1 MQEHSS
7 ANDLDLNDGLISDF
21 LRQNPLFFERNA
33 HLLTE
38 LYLPS
43 PHGNGA
49 ISLAERQQL
58 AQRDKIRVTE
68 NMLAEL
74 IENAKQNDVTTQ
86 KIHQLSIA
94 LMSHPRLSQIVEI
107 VSRSMVE
114 IFNVDYAHFY
124 CWLHAEAEALSEM
137 PIFSPVPDVLSEWVS
152 ALEEPYCGAKPT
164 QAQIPLEN
172 AQGSFAFVPLYAH
185 TPKAVEESPSHLP
198 AIGVLILAS
207 KDAEHFKPNM
217 GTVFLS
223 RIGDLLSVAIAN
235 ARA

>member
-1 MQEHSS
+1 MQETSS
-7 ANDLDLNDGLISDF
+7 QETPMLNDSLVSDF
-21 LRQNPLFFERNA
+21 LRQNPLFFERHA

-43 PHGNGA
+43 PHGDGA

-74 IENAKQNDVTTQ
+74 IENAKQNDATTQ
-86 KIHQLSIA
+86 KVHQLTIA
-94 LMSHPRLSQIVEI
+94 LMSHPRLAQIVNT

-114 IFNVDYAHFY
+114 IFKVDRAYLY
-124 CWLHAEAEALSEM
+124 CWLHAEQVALAHN
-137 PIFSPVPDVLSEWVS
+137 PIFTPVSEQFSQWIS
-152 ALEEPYCGAKPT
+152 ALEQPYCGIKPE
-164 QAQIPLEN
+164 QADIALDDTD
-172 AQGSFAFVPLYAH
+172 GSYAFVPLYTH
-185 TPKAVEESPSHLP
+185 VQNTSEENGAHLP

-207 KDAEHFKPNM
+207 NNPVHFKADM

-223 RIGDLLSVAIAN
+223 RIGDLLSVALAN
-235 ARA
+235 ARE

>member
-7 ANDLDLNDGLISDF
+7 TETLSLNDTMVSDF

-74 IENAKQNDVTTQ
+74 IENAKQNDATTR
-86 KIHQLSIA
+86 KVHQLTIE
-94 LMSHPRLSQIVEI
+94 LMSHPRLAQIAET
-107 VSRSMVE
+107 VSHSMLE
-114 IFNVDYAHFY
+114 IFNVDHAHLY
-124 CWLHAEAEALSEM
+124 CWLHPEQDAHVNS
-137 PIFSPVPDVLSEWVS
+137 PIFTPLPDQFTQWVS
-152 ALEEPYCGAKPT
+152 ALEQPYCGAKPE
-164 QAQIPLEN
+164 QAEIPLKNTE
-172 AQGSFAFVPLYAH
+172 GSFAFVPLYTH
-185 TPKAVEESPSHLP
+185 LQSTGEESNTHLP
-198 AIGVLILAS
+198 AMGVLILAS
-207 KDAEHFKPNM
+207 DDPAHFKADM

-223 RIGDLLSVAIAN
+223 RIGDLLSAALAH
-235 ARA
+235 ARE

>member
-1 MQEHSS
+1 MQETSTQETPS
-7 ANDLDLNDGLISDF
+7 LNDKLVSDF

-74 IENAKQNDVTTQ
+74 IENAKQNDATTQ
-86 KIHQLSIA
+86 KIHQLTIA
-94 LMSHPRLSQIVEI
+94 LMSHPRLAQIVDT
-107 VSRSMVE
+107 VSQSMVE
-114 IFNVDYAHFY
+114 IFKVDRAYLY
-124 CWLHAEAEALSEM
+124 CWLHAEQVALAHN
-137 PIFSPVPDVLSEWVS
+137 PIFTPVSEQFSQWIS
-152 ALEEPYCGAKPT
+152 TLEQPYCGSKPE
-164 QAQIPLEN
+164 QADVALDN
-172 AQGSFAFVPLYAH
+172 NDGSFAFVPLYTHVQNASEDS
-185 TPKAVEESPSHLP
+185 TTHLP
-198 AIGVLILAS
+198 AIGVLILVSNDPA
-207 KDAEHFKPNM
+207 HFKADM

-223 RIGDLLSVAIAN
+223 RIGDLLSAALAN
-235 ARA
+235 ARE